1 MKITLAFRLTIA
13 SLALV
18 ATQSFAA
25 PMDQQVTIVA
35 RKIPTA
41 DALKE
46 LSQLTNKQI
55 VVSPDVQL
63 KKTISLNAR
72 DTNLSEVLDF
82 IASEENVSWKP
93 GPSDTIQISTTR

>member
-1 MKITLAFRLTIA
+1 MK
-13 SLALV
+13 LALLSLLTLI
-18 ATQSFAA
+18 ATQTFAA
-25 PMDQQVTIVA
+25 PIDQQLTQQVTIVA

-63 KKTISLNAR
+63 KKTISLDAR
-72 DTNLSEVLDF
+72 DANLSEVLDF
-82 IASEENVSWKP
+82 IATEENVSWKP
-93 GPSDTIQISTTR
+93 GSGDSIQISTVR

>member
-1 MKITLAFRLTIA
+1 MK
-13 SLALV
+13 LALISLLALISCEV
-18 ATQSFAA
+18 FAA
-25 PMDQQVTIVA
+25 PMDQQLTQQVTIVA

-72 DTNLSEVLDF
+72 DANLSEVLDF
-82 IASEENVSWKP
+82 IATEENVSWKP
-93 GPSDTIQISTTR
+93 GPSDSIQISTTR